1 MEFEKL
7 QMIIGEVLS
16 INAEYIKKEMS
27 FVDDL
32 GADSLELFQII
43 MGVEEEFDVVIQDST
58 SENIKTV
65 DDLLQIISGDRG
77 E

>member
-7 QMIIGEVLS
+7 QIIIGEVLS

-27 FVDDL
+27 FIYDL

-43 MGVEEEFDVVIQDST
+43 MGVEEEFDVVIQDSA